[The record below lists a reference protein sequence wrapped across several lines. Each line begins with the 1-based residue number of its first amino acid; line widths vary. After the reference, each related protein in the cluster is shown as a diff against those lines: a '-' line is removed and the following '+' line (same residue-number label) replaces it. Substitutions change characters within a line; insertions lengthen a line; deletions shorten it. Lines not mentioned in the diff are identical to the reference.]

1 MAAGEATPEDRPRR
15 ADVDGQA
22 ATSRNDRRGDIGD
35 LMSTPEGSRRGSVG
49 EPRAESRRATLSC
62 DLDRK
67 ESE

>member
-1 MAAGEATPEDRPRR
+1 
-15 ADVDGQA
+15 VDGQA